1 MIILESWLLTGSF
14 NIFAAFQKITH
25 MCCIQLQNRSHEF
38 TYCCIIMLYFV
49 TVCST
54 LQGRSEKQQIYW
66 NFLPVI
72 IILGWTL
79 LSHTILKFKATI
91 LLLCALH
98 FFYTFTSIIKLK
110 GKKQVKEM
118 LFPESWL
125 LTRNSSKIVAFLKIT
140 QMCFT
145 KLWNWAVMM

>member
-1 MIILESWLLTGSF
+1 MLSRKSLICAAYSCKIDPMSSLT
-14 NIFAAFQKITH
+14 AASS
-25 MCCIQLQNRSHEF
+25 L
-38 TYCCIIMLYFV
+38 LYFV